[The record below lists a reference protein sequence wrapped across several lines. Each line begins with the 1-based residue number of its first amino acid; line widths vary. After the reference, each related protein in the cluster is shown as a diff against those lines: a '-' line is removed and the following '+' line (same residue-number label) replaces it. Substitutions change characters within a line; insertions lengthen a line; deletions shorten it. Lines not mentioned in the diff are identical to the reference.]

1 MYQLGGTYKLLC
13 EREGVEIRLNTRVT
27 REYAEKEAPDA
38 VIVAAGSDPVIPPIP
53 GLREAK
59 NMILAEN
66 YHLEKEKVG
75 DSVVILGGGLVG
87 CELAVCLA
95 DLGKKV
101 KIVEMRSELCPD
113 ANIRYRP
120 LLMKKMD
127 EVGIEI
133 HTDCTCKE
141 VRKEGVVCSENG
153 SEIVLK
159 GDTVVAALGLKANK
173 NVVEELR
180 GVAPQFAS
188 IGNCVRP
195 DTITFAVY
203 QGYHA
208 ALDIH

>member
-1 MYQLGGTYKLLC
+1 MYQLGETYKLLC
-13 EREGVEIRLNTRVT
+13 EKEGVEIRLNTRVT
-27 REYAEKEAPDA
+27 KEYAEKEAPDA
-38 VIVAAGSDPVIPPIP
+38 IIVAAGSDPVIPPIP
-53 GLREAK
+53 GLREAE
-59 NMILAEN
+59 NMILAEH
-66 YHLEKEKVG
+66 YHLEKDRVG
-75 DSVVILGGGLVG
+75 DDVVILGGGLVG

-120 LLMKKMD
+120 LLMKKME

-141 VRKEGVVCSENG
+141 VKESGVICSEKG
-153 SEIVLK
+153 EDIVLK
-159 GDTVVAALGLKANK
+159 GDTVVAALGLKANTS
-173 NVVEELR
+173 VVDELR
-180 GVAPQFAS
+180 DAAPQFAA